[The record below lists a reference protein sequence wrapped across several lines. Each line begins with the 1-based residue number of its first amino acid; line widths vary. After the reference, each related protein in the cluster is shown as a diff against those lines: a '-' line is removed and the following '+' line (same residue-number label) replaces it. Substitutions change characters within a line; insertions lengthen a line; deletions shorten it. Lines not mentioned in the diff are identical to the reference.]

1 MEKLSANRDR
11 GHGTLVAKFPNLEG
25 TDFEGCGED
34 VGLAVWRVV
43 KRKLVRA
50 VDGDEVLGTP
60 RVLRRSDV
68 LLLLRTSGDGR
79 ERTWAAHRATA
90 SGPRRPAGRRA
101 T

>member
-1 MEKLSANRDR
+1 MPFLCGRAAFRLGTRAERRRARPTPPMEKLSANRDR

-50 VDGDEVLGTP
+50 EDLEGA
-60 RVLRRSDV
+60 
-68 LLLLRTSGDGR
+68 TSL
-79 ERTWAAHRATA
+79 
-90 SGPRRPAGRRA
+90 S
-101 T
+101 